1 MNLIGVCRFM
11 LVSGRSGQILWGD
24 SPERSR
30 PRTSGRTLLLLFLSV
45 GSLLAQNCAQPDLN
59 PPERL
64 ARFRDLDMRAQSAMQ
79 EKRFSDAVQLYRE
92 ATCLAPE
99 SPRGLYGL
107 GVAQA
112 ASGDFVGAR
121 ESLRKADR
129 IQPTS
134 PLPLA
139 MQVRIDYSLND
150 MDALKA
156 DLREEAERFPR
167 DAQLHALLARFLAE
181 KKLMV
186 LALAESLRAQQ
197 AGRGD
202 FDAQV
207 QLAILENAAGAYED
221 AIRNAAAVENGKD
234 ASSALRASAA
244 GVAGLSY
251 ESAGQRNEA
260 IARLQEAIRLDP
272 LRENSYLALADLFEQ
287 GQKYP
292 EAVSVLEQGRK
303 NIPSSN
309 AILLPLGADLIRT
322 EKYQEG
328 IDVLR
333 ELLHQSPDQEQ
344 AYLSI
349 ADASRKIGN
358 SAQEL
363 EALEALSRRKPDYPM
378 IHVLIARAMLN
389 GNPVDYAKVLDELA
403 AAEKAAPTDPD
414 VFYLRGKVYAATDR
428 SPEAIAALKRS
439 IDLRPLEPSPYY
451 QLARLYQKAG
461 KPELAK
467 EQFDRLKVL
476 EAAPSN

>member
-1 MNLIGVCRFM
+1 MH
-11 LVSGRSGQILWGD
+11 GQD
-24 SPERSR
+24 
-30 PRTSGRTLLLLFLSV
+30 
-45 GSLLAQNCAQPDLN
+45 CAQPGLN
-59 PPERL
+59 PQERL
-64 ARFRDLDMRAQSAMQ
+64 SRFRDLDIRAQSAMQ
-79 EKRFSDAVQLYRE
+79 QKRFAEAVQLYRE

-112 ASGDFVGAR
+112 ASGDFLSAR
-121 ESLRKADR
+121 ESLRKADH

-139 MQVRIDYSLND
+139 MEVRINYSLND
-150 MDALKA
+150 IDALKA
-156 DLREEAERFPR
+156 NLREEAERFPR

-186 LALAESLRAQQ
+186 LALAESLRAQR
-197 AGRGD
+197 AGSAD
-202 FDAQV
+202 SDSKV

-221 AIRNAAAVENGKD
+221 AIRNATAVEKQ
-234 ASSALRASAA
+234 SEVLSALRASAA

-251 ESAGQRNEA
+251 ESTGQREEA
-260 IARLQEAIRLDP
+260 IAHLQEAIRLDSS
-272 LRENSYLALADLFEQ
+272 RENSYLALADLFEQ

-292 EAVSVLEQGRK
+292 EAVSLLEEGRK
-303 NIPSSN
+303 NIPSSST
-309 AILLPLGADLIRT
+309 ILLPLGADLIRI

-333 ELLHQSPDQEQ
+333 ELLRRDPGREQ

-349 ADASRKIGN
+349 ADASRKMGN
-358 SAQEL
+358 TAQEL
-363 EALEALSRRKPDYPM
+363 EALQALSRRKPDYPM
-378 IHVLIARAMLN
+378 IHVLTARAMLN
-389 GNPVDYAKVLDELA
+389 TNPVDYAKVLEELA
-403 AAEKAAPTDPD
+403 AAERMAPTDPD
-414 VFYLRGKVYAATDR
+414 VFYLRGKVYAATGR
-428 SPEAIAALKRS
+428 SPEAITALKRS

-461 KPELAK
+461 KSELAK

>member
-1 MNLIGVCRFM
+1 
-11 LVSGRSGQILWGD
+11 
-24 SPERSR
+24 
-30 PRTSGRTLLLLFLSV
+30 
-45 GSLLAQNCAQPDLN
+45 
-59 PPERL
+59 
-64 ARFRDLDMRAQSAMQ
+64 MQ

-112 ASGDFVGAR
+112 ASGDFLGAR

-197 AGRGD
+197 AGGGD
-202 FDAQV
+202 SDSRV

-221 AIRNAAAVENGKD
+221 AIRNAAAVEKGGDTSN
-234 ASSALRASAA
+234 ALRASAA

-251 ESAGQRNEA
+251 ESTGQRDEA
-260 IARLQEAIRLDP
+260 IARLQAAIRLDP
-272 LRENSYLALADLFEQ
+272 SRENSYLALADLFEQ
-287 GQKYP
+287 AQKYSD
-292 EAVSVLEQGRK
+292 AVSVLEEGRK
-303 NIPSSN
+303 NIPSSS

-322 EKYQEG
+322 EKSQEG
-328 IDVLR
+328 IAVLR
-333 ELLHQSPDQEQ
+333 ELLQQSPDQDQ

-349 ADASRKIGN
+349 ADASRKMGN

-389 GNPVDYAKVLDELA
+389 ANPVDYAKVLEELA
-403 AAEKAAPTDPD
+403 AGEKVAPTDPD
-414 VFYLRGKVYAATDR
+414 VFYLRGKVYAATGR
-428 SPEAIAALKRS
+428 SSEAIATLKRS

-461 KPELAK
+461 KSDLAK
-467 EQFDRLKVL
+467 EQFERLKVL